1 MILSCIDNCIDDC
14 AVDFG
19 GFRGSNVIRWYC
31 EVVLNW
37 SLYGDWIEVPF
48 CLAFTDDSIDDGVMG
63 FGFPY

>member
-1 MILSCIDNCIDDC
+1 MILLCIDDC

-19 GFRGSNVIRWYC
+19 GFRGSKVIPWYSE

-37 SLYGDWIEVPF
+37 SLHGDCIGVLF